1 MIIFSSPCEV
11 DILEDVNK
19 SLQLFKEYLQI
30 EKNYSEYTIVHYEQ
44 SIEDF
49 FLFMNRETILNLT
62 DVTYSDVRLYLT
74 ELYKKQ
80 YARRTVA
87 KKISTLRSFFN
98 FLLREKLI
106 SQNPFILVSLPK
118 REQRLPHF
126 LYEEEL
132 EKLFRVSDV
141 STCLGQRDQALLEL
155 LYATGIRVSECC
167 KLTLQ
172 DLDFSTGTVFVH
184 GKGNKQRYVPFGS
197 YAEQALTNY
206 ISKGRKD
213 LLKKASVH
221 TNHLFLNFRG
231 GPLTTRGVRVIL
243 NNMIKKT
250 SSTIHISPHILR
262 HTFATHLLNEGADM
276 RSVQELLGHESLSST
291 QVYTHVTK
299 DHLRNIYKS
308 SHPRA

>member
-1 MIIFSSPCEV
+1 MEN
-11 DILEDVNK
+11 VNK

-44 SIEDF
+44 AIEHF
-49 FLFMNRETILNLT
+49 FLFLNRESISNLSN
-62 DVTYSDVRLYLT
+62 VTYSDVRLYLT

-98 FLLREKLI
+98 FLQREKLV
-106 SQNPFILVSLPK
+106 SQNPFTLVSLPK
-118 REQRLPHF
+118 REQKLPHF

-132 EKLFRVSDV
+132 EKLFEVSDV
-141 STCLGQRDQALLEL
+141 STSLGQRDQALLEL
-155 LYATGIRVSECC
+155 LYGTGIRVSECC

-172 DLDFSTGTVFVH
+172 DLDFSLGTVLVH

-206 ISKGRKD
+206 IQKSRKE
-213 LLKKASVH
+213 LLEKASVH
-221 TNHLFLNFRG
+221 TNNLFLNFRG
-231 GPLTTRGVRVIL
+231 GPLTSRGVRLIL

-250 SSTIHISPHILR
+250 SATIHISPHVLR

-276 RSVQELLGHESLSST
+276 RSVQELLGHENLSST

-299 DHLRNIYKS
+299 DHLRNIYLS

>member
-11 DILEDVNK
+11 KILEDVNK

-44 SIEDF
+44 SIEHF
-49 FLFMNRETILNLT
+49 FLFMKRETISNLT

-98 FLLREKLI
+98 FLLREKHI

-132 EKLFRVSDV
+132 EKLFKVSDV
-141 STCLGQRDQALLEL
+141 STSLGKRDQAILEL

-172 DLDFSTGTVFVH
+172 DLDFSTGIVFVH

-206 ISKGRKD
+206 ITIGRKE
-213 LLKKASVH
+213 LLEKASVH

-231 GPLTTRGVRVIL
+231 GPLTTRGVRLIL

-250 SSTIHISPHILR
+250 SSTIHISPHVLR

>member
-1 MIIFSSPCEV
+1 MEN
-11 DILEDVNK
+11 VNK
-19 SLQLFKEYLQI
+19 SLQLFKDYLQI
-30 EKNYSEYTIVHYEQ
+30 EKNYSQYTIVHYEQ
-44 SIEDF
+44 SVDHF
-49 FLFMNRETILNLT
+49 FQFLKRESISDLS

-87 KKISTLRSFFN
+87 KKISTLRSFFH
-98 FLLREKLI
+98 FLQRENRI
-106 SQNPFILVSLPK
+106 NQNPFTFVSLPK
-118 REQRLPHF
+118 REQKLPHF

-132 EKLFRVSDV
+132 EKLFRVSDL
-141 STCLGQRDQALLEL
+141 STSLGQRDQALLEL

-172 DLDFSTGTVFVH
+172 DLDFSLGTVFVR

-206 ISKGRKD
+206 ISHGRKE
-213 LLKKASVH
+213 LLEKASVH

-231 GPLTTRGVRVIL
+231 GPLTARGVRVIL

-276 RSVQELLGHESLSST
+276 RSVQELLGHENLSST

-299 DHLRNIYKS
+299 DHLRNIYLS

>member
-1 MIIFSSPCEV
+1 MEN
-11 DILEDVNK
+11 VNK

-44 SIEDF
+44 SIEHF
-49 FLFMNRETILNLT
+49 FLFLERETISNLSE
-62 DVTYSDVRLYLT
+62 VEYLDVRLYLT

-98 FLLREKLI
+98 YLLKEKLI
-106 SQNPFILVSLPK
+106 THNPFALVSLPK
-118 REQRLPHF
+118 REQKLPHF

-132 EKLFRVSDV
+132 EKLFGVSDV
-141 STCLGQRDQALLEL
+141 TTSLGQRDQAILEL

-167 KLTLQ
+167 QLTLQ
-172 DLDFSTGTVFVH
+172 DLDFSLGTVFVH

-197 YAEQALTNY
+197 YAEDALTSY
-206 ISKGRKD
+206 ISEGRNE
-213 LLKKASVH
+213 LAVKAQVH

-231 GPLTTRGVRVIL
+231 GPLTPRGVRLIL

-250 SSTIHISPHILR
+250 SSTIHISPHVLR

-276 RSVQELLGHESLSST
+276 RSVQELLGHENLSST

-299 DHLRNIYKS
+299 DHLRNIYMS

>member
-1 MIIFSSPCEV
+1 MEN
-11 DILEDVNK
+11 VNK

-30 EKNYSEYTIVHYEQ
+30 EKNYSQYTIVHYEQ
-44 SIEDF
+44 SIEHF
-49 FLFMNRETILNLT
+49 FEFLNRESITILS

-98 FLLREKLI
+98 FLLREKFI
-106 SQNPFILVSLPK
+106 SQNPFTLVSLPK
-118 REQRLPHF
+118 REQKLPHF
-126 LYEEEL
+126 LYEKEL
-132 EKLFRVSDV
+132 EKLFSVSDV
-141 STCLGQRDQALLEL
+141 STSIGQRDQALLEL

-167 KLTLQ
+167 KLTLL
-172 DLDFSTGTVFVH
+172 DLDFSLGTVFVH

-206 ISKGRKD
+206 IQKGRKD
-213 LLKKASVH
+213 LLEKASVH
-221 TNHLFLNFRG
+221 TNNLFLNFRG
-231 GPLTTRGVRVIL
+231 GPLTTRGVRLIL

-250 SSTIHISPHILR
+250 SSTIHISPHVLR

-299 DHLRNIYKS
+299 EHLRNIYLS